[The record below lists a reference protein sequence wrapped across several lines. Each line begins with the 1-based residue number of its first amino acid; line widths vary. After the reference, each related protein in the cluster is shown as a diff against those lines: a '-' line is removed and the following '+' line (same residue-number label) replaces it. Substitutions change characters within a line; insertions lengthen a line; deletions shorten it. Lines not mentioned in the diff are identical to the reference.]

1 MIGEKLADLVRAD
14 PAVSPASCEEVLMD
28 KYYDHFIGGKS
39 IAPPENDGYQAIEQR
54 PGATAR
60 FHIANGTNQD
70 IAAAVAA
77 CRAATPAWTAMNPMT
92 RGRALVDV
100 ARALRAR
107 VEQFSEIEA
116 SETGKPQWQAAQEI
130 EGAAQYFEFFGGL
143 TNMPKGDLIDL
154 GGDFHTYTVREP
166 YGIIGVI
173 TPWNAPLLQAARAI
187 APALATGNTVIC
199 KPSEFTPGTTVEL
212 AKLASSCGLPDGV
225 LNVILGDGRGAGTS
239 VVENAHI
246 RKIAF
251 TGSVRAGQE
260 IGRIAAERIV
270 PLTLELGGKSANI
283 VFEDADLAAA
293 IPGAIMGFA
302 ANAGQVCTAGTRL
315 LVQRSVHA
323 SFVEGLKQAIP
334 RIKVGPEA
342 DAKVGAIITRA
353 QYERV
358 LEFFDV
364 AERAGATLVCGGR
377 AGIRSEWG
385 DGWYLPL
392 TVYTDVT
399 PSMRIA
405 REEIFG
411 PILAVFV
418 FDDESEAIRIA
429 NDSDYGL
436 SSGVWTR
443 DISRALRVAS
453 ALEAGTVNVNQY
465 PAGDILVPMGG
476 QKKSGYGREKGVE
489 AMSHY
494 TQLKSISIKL

>member
-1 MIGEKLADLVRAD
+1 M
-14 PAVSPASCEEVLMD
+14 
-28 KYYDHFIGGKS
+28 
-39 IAPPENDGYQAIEQR
+39 
-54 PGATAR
+54 
-60 FHIANGTNQD
+60 
-70 IAAAVAA
+70 
-77 CRAATPAWTAMNPMT
+77 
-92 RGRALVDV
+92 
-100 ARALRAR
+100 
-107 VEQFSEIEA
+107 
-116 SETGKPQWQAAQEI
+116 
-130 EGAAQYFEFFGGL
+130 
-143 TNMPKGDLIDL
+143 
-154 GGDFHTYTVREP
+154 
-166 YGIIGVI
+166 
-173 TPWNAPLLQAARAI
+173 
-187 APALATGNTVIC
+187 
-199 KPSEFTPGTTVEL
+199 
-212 AKLASSCGLPDGV
+212 
-225 LNVILGDGRGAGTS
+225 
-239 VVENAHI
+239 
-246 RKIAF
+246 
-251 TGSVRAGQE
+251 
-260 IGRIAAERIV
+260 
-270 PLTLELGGKSANI
+270 
-283 VFEDADLAAA
+283 
-293 IPGAIMGFA
+293 
-302 ANAGQVCTAGTRL
+302 
-315 LVQRSVHA
+315 
-323 SFVEGLKQAIP
+323 
-334 RIKVGPEA
+334 
-342 DAKVGAIITRA
+342 VGAIITRA

-465 PAGDILVPMGG
+465 PAGNILVPMGG